1 VALTTDPYDRPH
13 LVIREG
19 QYASYVSGGNWGDPS
34 TSVWGVTHE
43 WLDINTIKYLG
54 INDAGKIIAI
64 FGYDEL
70 ISVGSDM
77 YLQPNRV
84 PDWDW
89 ADLEVNIEPSTINV
103 IVEIQPTGELTAAGT
118 VDNRLQ
124 LRKYQLEV
132 EDDEGNPALDLPEM
146 NEVDSGFYNNQGL
159 EYTGKQPQA
168 VRMDQNGNVHVLFSD
183 SGSMVYVEYLAG
195 EDPYDCSDLDDNGP
209 TTVQITEEI
218 GPFGSDG
225 RIGLYKGRD
234 ATSPFVAY
242 MAGSSVKTGRRIAP
256 SVATVAVS
264 PRRWG
269 EGVETLS
276 RPIFMTNTAFVD
288 SDDLGYIDSVDIVTD
303 PLDEGKW

>member
-1 VALTTDPYDRPH
+1 
-13 LVIREG
+13 
-19 QYASYVSGGNWGDPS
+19 VSGGNWGDPS

-103 IVEIQPTGELTAAGT
+103 IVELQPTGELTAAGT

-159 EYTGKQPQA
+159 EYRGNNRRPCERI
-168 VRMDQNGNVHVLFSD
+168 RMGTCT
-183 SGSMVYVEYLAG
+183 
-195 EDPYDCSDLDDNGP
+195 CSS
-209 TTVQITEEI
+209 EI
-218 GPFGSDG
+218 PVPWS
-225 RIGLYKGRD
+225 
-234 ATSPFVAY
+234 TS
-242 MAGSSVKTGRRIAP
+242 ST
-256 SVATVAVS
+256 
-264 PRRWG
+264 
-269 EGVETLS
+269 
-276 RPIFMTNTAFVD
+276 
-288 SDDLGYIDSVDIVTD
+288 
-303 PLDEGKW
+303 